1 MNTHKRQQPGARYTP
16 LLTRA
21 RATEQAALRALSEAQ
36 QRFCQEKNKLA
47 QLRNYPNEST
57 QSAQAHSASTLIN
70 RNAFLSRLR
79 QAIQLQEDQ
88 LGKAEQMIK
97 KARNHWVNAHNDTQR
112 YEQLIANEASRARR
126 HAARLE
132 QKELDEIASRT
143 HFHMPHRV

>member
-21 RATEQAALRALSEAQ
+21 RATEQAALRALSQAQ

-47 QLRNYPNEST
+47 QLQNYPNENT
-57 QSAQAHSASTLIN
+57 HAGQAPSPSTLMN

-88 LGKAEQMIK
+88 LNKAEQLIK
-97 KARNHWVNAHNDTQR
+97 KARKQWVNAHNDTQR
-112 YEQLIANEASRARR
+112 YEQLIANEVSRARK
-126 HAARLE
+126 HAARIE
-132 QKELDEIASRT
+132 QKELDEIASRA
-143 HFHMPHRV
+143 HLHMPHRV